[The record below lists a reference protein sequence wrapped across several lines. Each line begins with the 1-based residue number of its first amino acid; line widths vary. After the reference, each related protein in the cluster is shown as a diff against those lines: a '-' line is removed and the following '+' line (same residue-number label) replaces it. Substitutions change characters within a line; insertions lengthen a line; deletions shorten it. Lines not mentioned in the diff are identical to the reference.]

1 MREEFRVQRVGSY
14 AGNARLSEH
23 RKFNAVSQPAEF
35 RDFMVL
41 ARLLSAEVIGRKAD
55 DDEATVLVFAIERF
69 ESFVLMGLTAKAR
82 TIDDQHDLAAVL
94 TERLRLPG
102 L

>member
-1 MREEFRVQRVGSY
+1 MREEFRAQRLGSY
-14 AGNARLSEH
+14 AGHARLSEH

-55 DDEATVLVFAIERF
+55 DGEATVLVFAIERF
-69 ESFVLMGLTAKAR
+69 ESFVLMRGNSKSSR
-82 TIDDQHDLAAVL
+82 Y
-94 TERLRLPG
+94 
-102 L
+102 